1 MTENRPPNGFQL
13 RSERGRLL
21 AKLTVLILL
30 VSVAG
35 LATGA
40 KNSLYYPRNISVH
53 YLSIASKAKVAASA
67 TQIDR
72 NPLHPVG
79 KLVPLRP
86 LTRIAPENKTEAPPI
101 QRLCVTVAL
110 QHRSPPSVL
119 S

>member
-1 MTENRPPNGFQL
+1 MTEIRPPNCFQL
-13 RSERGRLL
+13 RSERARLL
-21 AKLTVLILL
+21 AKLMVLILL

-35 LATGA
+35 LETGA

-53 YLSIASKAKVAASA
+53 YLSIGSKVKVAASPA
-67 TQIDR
+67 QIDR
-72 NPLHPVG
+72 SPLHLIA
-79 KLVPLRP
+79 KLSPPRP